1 MFWYWAIAIFSENYW
16 AISFQLL
23 GNCYLLRKLL
33 GNKFSIIGQLSNGHP
48 SGYATVLSEYTE
60 FVSQISKANIHYLV
74 DLDELKT
81 IVIEIF
87 YIFIRDGTN
96 KSDVC

>member
-1 MFWYWAIAIFSENYW
+1 LFIYE
-16 AISFQLL
+16 L
-23 GNCYLLRKLL
+23 
-33 GNKFSIIGQLSNGHP
+33 
-48 SGYATVLSEYTE
+48 LSEYTE

-87 YIFIRDGTN
+87 YIFIRFQVDGTN